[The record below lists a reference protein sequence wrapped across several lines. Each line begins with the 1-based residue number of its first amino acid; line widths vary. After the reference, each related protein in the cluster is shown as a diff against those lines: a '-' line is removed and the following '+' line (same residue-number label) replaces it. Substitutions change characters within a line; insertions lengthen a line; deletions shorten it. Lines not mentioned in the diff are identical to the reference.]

1 MLKHGKADL
10 PSMTA
15 EQREAFDAAVAEE
28 MDAKLENVA
37 AAKEVMPR
45 LLAEA
50 EFRVDVVR
58 RLRAAREAAGVSLAE
73 LALRTGVQKSALS
86 RLENSESPNP
96 TLATL
101 RRYADAVGVDLQV
114 TIGDEDR
121 KRR

>member
-1 MLKHGKADL
+1 MLKHGKAAL

-37 AAKEVMPR
+37 AAKEVAPR
-45 LLAEA
+45 LLEEA

-58 RLRAAREAAGVSLAE
+58 RLRLAREAAGISLAE
-73 LALRTGVQKSALS
+73 LASRTGVQKSALS
-86 RLENSESPNP
+86 RLENSQSPNP

-114 TIGDEDR
+114 TIGDEDS